1 MLSTLRSRSGARL
14 ARGFASKEIFHGAE
28 ARARM
33 LAGANKLA
41 DAVPQWTRA
50 DACFDRVTNAFQRA
64 LGTISDSMN
73 VASVCWCLVKAE
85 RDLVIAN
92 PPRNRSS

>member
-41 DAVPQWTRA
+41 DAVARDMLLRPTRRGA
-50 DACFDRVTNAFQRA
+50 MLSCC
-64 LGTISDSMN
+64 
-73 VASVCWCLVKAE
+73 SV
-85 RDLVIAN
+85 
-92 PPRNRSS
+92 